1 MGALPSV
8 RQAVLGGTVLLL
20 CAAVK
25 ASTLVRVVDAES
37 PVPPRAERRPLATPP
52 PPKPPPLPPPPPP
65 APSPPPQRLRRPL
78 RLLPFGDS
86 VTRGFCDERH
96 FSYRRPLWG
105 LLREAGLAASVE
117 FVGHLQSRGQ
127 RSTDAAAAPVLSST
141 PSWRPPAQATAVGPA
156 RGGDWRDHR
165 DSAESAAGG
174 AGQTGRLPSG
184 RCGGVR
190 RHQRRLRVEDT
201 VPCDHRQHTE
211 AGGDASVSAGCTLT
225 WTASLARSP
234 SARVLLVAPAGM
246 WQWRKRTRKPNSP
259 RIVEWRLKRIA
270 DMLAEEAWPR
280 QVIVVNASSP
290 YRGVHFHPE
299 RHTFDGVHPNA
310 AGEVLIAAAV
320 FDALQTLLRGYP
332 PVPAGQDDGSPSWLP
347 RQELDPAAAERQA
360 AAEEERLRARD
371 GGARLSRGDWI
382 VKRYRSVVK

>member
-117 FVGHLQSRGQ
+117 FVGHQ
-127 RSTDAAAAPVLSST
+127 RQCFPPPPPGD
-141 PSWRPPAQATAVGPA
+141 RPPKPPPWGPHAAEIGAT
-156 RGGDWRDHR
+156 
-165 DSAESAAGG
+165 
-174 AGQTGRLPSG
+174 
-184 RCGGVR
+184 
-190 RHQRRLRVEDT
+190 
-201 VPCDHRQHTE
+201 TE
-211 AGGDASVSAGCTLT
+211 ILQ
-225 WTASLARSP
+225 
-234 SARVLLVAPAGM
+234 RVLREALDRLAGSLPDVAVVYAGINDAFASKIRFPVIIGNIRKLV
-246 WQWRKRTRKPNSP
+246 
-259 RIVEWRLKRIA
+259 E
-270 DMLAEEAWPR
+270 ML
-280 QVIVVNASSP
+280 Q
-290 YRGVHFHPE
+290 
-299 RHTFDGVHPNA
+299 
-310 AGEVLIAAAV
+310 
-320 FDALQTLLRGYP
+320 
-332 PVPAGQDDGSPSWLP
+332 
-347 RQELDPAAAERQA
+347 
-360 AAEEERLRARD
+360 
-371 GGARLSRGDWI
+371 
-382 VKRYRSVVK
+382 